1 MLGLINHRAPRRGTR
16 QLCSIPIMRIAPN
29 PYQPRRSFS
38 EAQLRE
44 LSESIRRYGLLSPVV
59 VRRAGEEEFQL
70 IAGERRLR
78 ACKMLNMER
87 IDALILPAFEQD
99 AALIALIENLQ
110 REQLNCFEEAEAYA
124 ALIQDHG
131 LSQEE
136 LARRLGKSASAVANK
151 LRLLRLNGA
160 LRSSILEAH
169 LSERHAR
176 ALLKLGSDALR
187 AQALKAAIEQQM
199 SVKQLEALIE
209 QMLSAPV
216 KLNPPKRLY
225 RDHRFFINTVFGAV
239 RQLKAAG
246 VPAVSRVEEKSDRIE
261 VIVSL
266 PKIAA
271 HSGHEEGRSEAGC
284 SGL

>member
-16 QLCSIPIMRIAPN
+16 QLYSIPIMRIAPN

-38 EAQLRE
+38 EAQLQE

-78 ACKMLNMER
+78 ACKMLHMER

-136 LARRLGKSASAVANK
+136 LAHRLGKSASAVANK
-151 LRLLRLNGA
+151 LRLLRLSGE
-160 LRSSILEAH
+160 LRNKILEAH

-187 AQALKAAIEQQM
+187 AQALETAIEQQM

-209 QMLSAPV
+209 QMLAAPGPA
-216 KLNPPKRLY
+216 KPKPPKALY

-239 RQLKAAG
+239 KQLKAAG

-266 PKIAA
+266 PKIA
-271 HSGHEEGRSEAGC
+271 HN
-284 SGL
+284 